1 MKKMVVMALCVLM
14 AAFLFVNGCA
24 MENVRRGQRGE
35 AVKEVQE
42 RLISLGYLEGPA
54 DGAFGPKTEAAVLA
68 FQKDR
73 GLDATGIVGEATY
86 GALTEEAAVPASGGA
101 VDLEAEFP
109 SWDSDSQSLRALV
122 DFVAD
127 STDEGSPNY
136 LDPADRIA
144 TFDGAL

>member
-73 GLDATGIVGEATY
+73 GLDATGIVGEATLWHAD
-86 GALTEEAAVPASGGA
+86 GGGREDRAPRRGEGPLRRGVRPA
-101 VDLEAEFP
+101 
-109 SWDSDSQSLRALV
+109 R
-122 DFVAD
+122 
-127 STDEGSPNY
+127 
-136 LDPADRIA
+136 
-144 TFDGAL
+144 